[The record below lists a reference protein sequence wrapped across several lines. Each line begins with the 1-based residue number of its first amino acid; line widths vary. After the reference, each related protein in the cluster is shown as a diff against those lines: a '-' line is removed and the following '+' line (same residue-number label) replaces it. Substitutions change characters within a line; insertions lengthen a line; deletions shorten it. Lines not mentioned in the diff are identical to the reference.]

1 MRLNYTEMTPFDDSY
16 SDGKDDV
23 AWDLRARALLLNRFP
38 FILWETFLGI
48 FQSERRLDK
57 IWTHLQLDA
66 DIGSSHFSLKVA
78 DFES

>member
-1 MRLNYTEMTPFDDSY
+1 MTPFDDSY

-23 AWDLRARALLLNRFP
+23 AWDLRARAFLLNRFP

-48 FQSERRLDK
+48 SPSSRLYK

-66 DIGSSHFSLKVA
+66 DIGSSHFSLKVT